1 MLRWMPTMKILLVED
16 EARLAT
22 AVRRVLDEE
31 GYATD
36 WSADG
41 ADGLARA
48 EDGEYDVILLDVML
62 PSYDGY
68 EFARR
73 LRASGMTVP
82 ILMLTARDG
91 IQDRVRGLDSGA
103 DDYLVKP
110 FALAELLA
118 RVRALGRRA
127 KMNGAAE
134 SPLLAVADLELD
146 LRSREARRG
155 PRRIELTAREFGLL
169 ETLMRHPGQVMT
181 RSQLLDAVWSYDAV
195 TESNVVDI
203 YIHYLRNK
211 LDKGF
216 DKKLIRTV
224 RGMGYAIRAD

>member
-1 MLRWMPTMKILLVED
+1 MKILLVED

-22 AVRRVLDEE
+22 AVRRVLNDE

-41 ADGLARA
+41 ADGLSRA
-48 EDGEYDVILLDVML
+48 SSGEYDVVLLDVML

-68 EFARR
+68 EIARR
-73 LRASGMTVP
+73 LRRDGATVP

-91 IQDRVRGLDSGA
+91 IQDRVRGLDAGA

-118 RVRALGRRA
+118 RVRALSRRA
-127 KMNGAAE
+127 KMGAAAE
-134 SPLLAVADLELD
+134 TQILTVGDLELD
-146 LRSREARRG
+146 IPAREARRG
-155 PRRIELTAREFGLL
+155 PRRIELTAREFALL
-169 ETLMRHPGQVMT
+169 ETLMRHPGQVMS
-181 RSQLLDAVWSYDAV
+181 RSQLLDSVWSYDST

-211 LDKGF
+211 IDRGF
-216 DKKLIRTV
+216 DRKLIRTA

>member
-1 MLRWMPTMKILLVED
+1 MKILLVED

-22 AVRRVLDEE
+22 AVRRVLNDE

-41 ADGLARA
+41 ADGLSRA
-48 EDGEYDVILLDVML
+48 SSGEYDVVLLDVML

-68 EFARR
+68 EIARR
-73 LRASGMTVP
+73 LRRDGATVP

-91 IQDRVRGLDSGA
+91 IQDRVRGLDAGA

-118 RVRALGRRA
+118 RVRALSRRA
-127 KMNGAAE
+127 KMGAAAE
-134 SPLLAVADLELD
+134 TQILTVGDLELD
-146 LRSREARRG
+146 IPAREARRG
-155 PRRIELTAREFGLL
+155 SRRIELTAREFALL
-169 ETLMRHPGQVMT
+169 ETLMRHPGQVMS
-181 RSQLLDAVWSYDAV
+181 RSQLLDSVWSYDST

-211 LDKGF
+211 IDRGF
-216 DKKLIRTV
+216 DRKLIRTA

>member
-1 MLRWMPTMKILLVED
+1 MKILLVED

-68 EFARR
+68 EIARR

>member
-1 MLRWMPTMKILLVED
+1 MAKMKILLVED

-22 AVRRVLDEE
+22 AVRRVLNDE

-41 ADGLARA
+41 ADGLSRA
-48 EDGEYDVILLDVML
+48 ENGEYDVILLDVML

-68 EFARR
+68 EIARR
-73 LRASGMTVP
+73 LRSDGSTVP

-127 KMNGAAE
+127 RMGSAAE
-134 SPLLAVADLELD
+134 ASLLTVADLDLD

-155 PRRIELTAREFGLL
+155 ARRVELTAREFSLL

-181 RSQLLDAVWSYDAV
+181 RSQLLDAVWSYDAI

-211 LDKGF
+211 IDKGF
-216 DKKLIRTV
+216 DHKLLRTV
-224 RGMGYAIRAD
+224 RGMGYAIRGD